1 MHNFYGVRNKVDNF
15 RKGLFLDPYD
25 QPTYLTFAIDFKFES
40 IPEDGIT
47 GTNTTI
53 DPLWKS
59 PLFEKGSEENYNSA
73 QTYLGSIGYKDREER
88 IAKFKSIL
96 EYLTFN
102 APWYFQSISG
112 LDKMWEIST
121 NMSDARKSKSATIT
135 IDTMEAI
142 DLRITQLANLYRSS
156 IYDTVYMR
164 ELVPDNLRWFCM
176 DVYIA
181 EARNIRYNPAGQFSN
196 VASAIGIDT
205 SGINRFLT
213 NAGSAAS
220 SLLGNRELDQSSPLK
235 QFGFVKFK
243 CRQCEFDFSGSFPGG
258 QKLDVSM
265 ETTAKPVASSFKINV
280 GYFEEESEYNDATKI
295 TEDPATSSIRN
306 PWNARNTAA
315 NLQTRIEGASDLP
328 FVGGFVDNARQ
339 YSQDRLQTI
348 GGLVN
353 PALRAAFNSSGI
365 RSIGDLYAGNNPFT
379 DGEGKEID
387 GNFPREDRSI
397 ASRAQALLNSTIY
410 PDKFP
415 NNDGDRNLGRIY

>member
-40 IPEDGIT
+40 IPEDGLT
-47 GTNTTI
+47 GTGTKI
-53 DPLWKS
+53 DSLWKS

-102 APWYFQSISG
+102 APWYFQGISG
-112 LDKMWEIST
+112 LDKMWEVST
-121 NMSDARKSKSATIT
+121 DTVNARKSKSATVT
-135 IDTMEAI
+135 IDTLEAI
-142 DLRITQLANLYRSS
+142 DLRITQLASLYRSS
-156 IYDTVYMR
+156 IYDTVHMR

-176 DVYIA
+176 DIYVA

-196 VASAIGIDT
+196 ATSAIGIDT

-213 NAGSAAS
+213 NAGSAAA
-220 SLLGNRELDQSSPLK
+220 SLLGNREFDQSSPLK
-235 QFGFVKFK
+235 QFGFIKFK
-243 CRQCEFDFSGSFPGG
+243 CRQCEFDFSGSFTGG
-258 QKLDVSM
+258 QKLDVAM
-265 ETTAKPVASSFKINV
+265 ESTAKPNSSSFKINI

-295 TEDPATSSIRN
+295 TEDRATSAIRN

-315 NLQTRIEGASDLP
+315 NLQTRVEGASDLP

-365 RSIGDLYAGNNPFT
+365 RNIGDLYEGNNPFT
-379 DGEGKEID
+379 DGEGKPIAA
-387 GNFPREDRSI
+387 NFPRKDQSTL
-397 ASRAQALLNSTIY
+397 SKNLLNTSLY
-410 PDKFP
+410 PDRFP
-415 NNDGDRNLGRIY
+415 NNDGDKNLGRIY

>member
-15 RKGLFLDPYD
+15 RKGLFIDPYD
-25 QPTYLTFAIDFKFES
+25 QPTYLTFAIDFRFES
-40 IPEDGIT
+40 QPEKSGDV
-47 GTNTTI
+47 
-53 DPLWKS
+53 LWKS

-112 LDKMWEIST
+112 LDKMWEVAT
-121 NMSDARKSKSATIT
+121 DVAGARKSKSATVT

-156 IYDTVYMR
+156 VYDTEYMR

-176 DVYIA
+176 DIYVA

-196 VASAIGIDT
+196 MTSALGIDM
-205 SGINRFLT
+205 SGINRVLT

-258 QKLDVSM
+258 QKLDVAM
-265 ETTAKPVASSFKINV
+265 ESTTAKPIASSFKINI
-280 GYFEEESEYNDATKI
+280 GYFQEESEYNDATKI
-295 TEDPATSSIRN
+295 TDDPITSSLRN

-315 NLQTRIEGASDLP
+315 NLQTRLEGASDLP

-339 YSQDRLQTI
+339 YSQDRLQSI
-348 GGLVN
+348 GGLIN
-353 PALRAAFNSSGI
+353 PALQAAFNSSGI
-365 RSIGDLYAGNNPFT
+365 RSIGDLYEGNNPFT
-379 DGEGKEID
+379 DGKGAPIS
-387 GNFPREDRSI
+387 GNFPRNDSSI
-397 ASRAQALLNSTIY
+397 SSMAQAVLNNSIY